1 MPIEAIATKQKVM
14 FPLTHVIIYARLE
27 STRERLTSCRSIA
40 QETLTEIFL
49 LTMPA

>member
-1 MPIEAIATKQKVM
+1 MVM
-14 FPLTHVIIYARLE
+14 FPLTHVNICAILE
-27 STRERLTSCRSIA
+27 SIRERLTSCKSIA